1 MTTLQNLSD
10 VELMLA
16 RDIEICV
23 GPFHQSDE
31 RRKAMHNLLT
41 TFTNLPPTILANLLP
56 NAASA
61 AGFDNL

>member
-1 MTTLQNLSD
+1 MALQNLSD
-10 VELMLA
+10 VELLLA

-23 GPFHQSDE
+23 GPYHQSE
-31 RRKAMHNLLT
+31 ARRQAMSNLLT
-41 TFTNLPPTILANLLP
+41 VFTTLPPTILANLLP